1 MTASSKSFAGKRL
14 NLFLTISAT
23 QHTHE
28 RAHTHTHTN
37 IHPSILRVISCRAE
51 LKTDA
56 RMETCRRSNLPPCC
70 SRPRRELQLSGWVRP
85 MHQCRRPSL
94 SLSWCIDS
102 HTYKAASCRLRPITP
117 VNWAAQS
124 SKEKWKVIKGNGA
137 FQVGSSCRKPP
148 CFFPWK
154 KSAVEAKEK
163 FCLCCVYSHGQQEE
177 CAKPVP
183 QPRGPLTSVL
193 CYTRSKV

>member
-1 MTASSKSFAGKRL
+1 MLGWK
-14 NLFLTISAT
+14 
-23 QHTHE
+23 
-28 RAHTHTHTN
+28 
-37 IHPSILRVISCRAE
+37 RAE
-51 LKTDA
+51 EASFLHAAHVLAGSSSWAAECGHCTSVGVPA
-56 RMETCRRSNLPPCC
+56 
-70 SRPRRELQLSGWVRP
+70 
-85 MHQCRRPSL
+85 L
-94 SLSWCIDS
+94 SLSRSIDS

-177 CAKPVP
+177 CAKPCSAAPGPPHICPMLHTFKSLTHVNYRP
-183 QPRGPLTSVL
+183 GHRGNVSPV
-193 CYTRSKV
+193 